1 LGSGVVV
8 LLLVVVVVV
17 VVVVV
22 LLLLLGG
29 AHQPV
34 ANAYHCPEAASWMM
48 HGSGKLSG
56 RSGVLAEVGVVGAG
70 RRRVTRM

>member
-1 LGSGVVV
+1 LGCGVVAVV
-8 LLLVVVVVV
+8 LVVVV

-22 LLLLLGG
+22 LLPLLLGG

-34 ANAYHCPEAASWMM
+34 AKAYHCPEAASWMM
-48 HGSGKLSG
+48 QGSGKLSG

-70 RRRVTRM
+70 RRSVRRM

>member
-1 LGSGVVV
+1 MAVVV
-8 LLLVVVVVV
+8 M

-22 LLLLLGG
+22 LLLLPGV

-34 ANAYHCPEAASWMM
+34 AKAYHCPDAASCMM
-48 HGSGKLSG
+48 QGSGKLSG

-70 RRRVTRM
+70 RRRVTRT

>member
-1 LGSGVVV
+1 LGCGVVAVV
-8 LLLVVVVVV
+8 LVAV

-22 LLLLLGG
+22 LLPLLLGG

-34 ANAYHCPEAASWMM
+34 AKAYHCPEAASWMM
-48 HGSGKLSG
+48 QGSGKLSG
-56 RSGVLAEVGVVGAG
+56 RSGVLAAVGVVGAG

>member
-1 LGSGVVV
+1 
-8 LLLVVVVVV
+8 
-17 VVVVV
+17 
-22 LLLLLGG
+22 
-29 AHQPV
+29 
-34 ANAYHCPEAASWMM
+34 MM